1 MCTAVM
7 INRLQMEELMMMRMM
22 IWNPE
27 GMLTKVSAAKT
38 ELGSSMQVEGKN
50 RSREEQEQST
60 LQVSSVGT
68 MLHLIRSRHVLDL
81 PDGRIVSNRHLQ
93 RHSGGHR

>member
-1 MCTAVM
+1 VCTAVM
-7 INRLQMEELMMMRMM
+7 INKPQMEELMMMMM

-27 GMLTKVSAAKT
+27 GMLTKMSAEKI

-50 RSREEQEQST
+50 HSREEQEQST

-68 MLHLIRSRHVLDL
+68 MLHLIRSRHVPDL
-81 PDGRIVSNRHLQ
+81 PDGRIVSSRRLQ